1 MASDEPNTDK
11 QARDKQ
17 VAALLDDAVA
27 HLNVLYL
34 WSAEDDTIMLRVL
47 KGLRKDLKRKIRGKR
62 EAIKRNGKWPTP
74 IAS

>member
-1 MASDEPNTDK
+1 MASEEPNTDK

-27 HLNVLYL
+27 HLNVLAL

-47 KGLRKDLKRKIRGKR
+47 KGIRKDLKRKIRGKR